1 MKYKKISVIIG
12 VIAFVIIG
20 TAASKPPEHFKNLK
34 VLPKNISGKQL
45 DKVMDEFK
53 AALGVKCNFCHVQ
66 SKDNPRD
73 WNFAS
78 DEKPEKNIARKM
90 IRMANKINKKFFHG
104 KSKYGDEDA
113 VMEIHCVTC
122 HHGDAHP
129 EMEDEE
135 GKSEQ

>member
-1 MKYKKISVIIG
+1 MKYKKITVIVG
-12 VIAFVIIG
+12 VIAFVVIG
-20 TAASKPPEHFKNLK
+20 MAASKPPEHFKNLK

-53 AALGVKCNFCHVQ
+53 AALGVKCTFCHAQ
-66 SKDNPRD
+66 SKDNPRNLD
-73 WNFAS
+73 FAS
-78 DEKPEKNIARKM
+78 DEKPEKHIARKM
-90 IRMANKINKKFFHG
+90 IKMANKINKKFFKS

-129 EMEDEE
+129 EMLGEE
-135 GKSEQ
+135 NNEH